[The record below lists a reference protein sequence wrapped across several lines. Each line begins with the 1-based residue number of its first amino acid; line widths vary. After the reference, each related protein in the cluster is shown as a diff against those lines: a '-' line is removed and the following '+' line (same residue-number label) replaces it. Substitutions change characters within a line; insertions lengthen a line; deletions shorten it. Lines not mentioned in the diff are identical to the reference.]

1 MLVGTISIKNLVD
14 VINSINYLVKEK
26 KSIIDIKRIRKYFKI
41 EPSSRSK
48 ISFYWRILGYLEN
61 LGYLELIKIKP
72 TKTYKLPQ
80 TELNLDTI
88 IKNLRLNL

>member
-1 MLVGTISIKNLVD
+1 MLIGTISIKYLME
-14 VINSINYLVKEK
+14 VINLINYLVKEK
-26 KSIIDIKRIRKYFKI
+26 KYNIDIKKIRKCYKI
-41 EPSSRSK
+41 ESSNRSK
-48 ISFYWRILGYLEN
+48 INFYWRILGYLEN

-88 IKNLRLNL
+88 IKNLRLN

>member
-1 MLVGTISIKNLVD
+1 M
-14 VINSINYLVKEK
+14 K
-26 KSIIDIKRIRKYFKI
+26 KIRKYFKI
-41 EPSSRSK
+41 EPSNRSK

-88 IKNLRLNL
+88 IKNLRLN